1 MNDLDVEKV
10 KKGADLDVE
19 VVGGKDELKQGLLLH
34 LDSSFNSALVIFI
47 FWTEHKKH
55 DTPQNVWM
63 SFNLEEVG
71 VRCRNVVGL
80 LLSRVVLLPSSRSGV
95 VLQKLS

>member
-19 VVGGKDELKQGLLLH
+19 VVGRKDELKKGLLLH

-47 FWTEHKKH
+47 F
-55 DTPQNVWM
+55 
-63 SFNLEEVG
+63 
-71 VRCRNVVGL
+71 
-80 LLSRVVLLPSSRSGV
+80 
-95 VLQKLS
+95 